1 MTFIDNRSPREKL
14 QEEFIGRIIDGM
26 DTRDLVAYAYDSLS
40 NFYNEMTDEDL
51 TTAVKEIYPDY
62 FDETEENS

>member
-26 DTRDLVAYAYDSLS
+26 DWKDMEAYVWDKL
-40 NFYNEMTDEDL
+40 DEELGELDDEQL
-51 TTAVKEIYPDY
+51 TAQVTEYYPDLL
-62 FDETEENS
+62 ENN

>member
-14 QEEFIGRIIDGM
+14 QDECSSRIIDGM
-26 DTRDLVAYAYDSLS
+26 YWSEMEQYVYDKLDEELV
-40 NFYNEMTDEDL
+40 EDL

-62 FDETEENS
+62 FDETEENN